1 MSNLVKYAE
10 SEMDLIGL
18 REDSEDEMNRAMREH
33 ILQMVKVFSDEGH
46 SGFSANYALAI
57 LKKVLDF
64 KPLTALT
71 GEDSEWNEVAS
82 DLYQNRRASNVFKDA
97 NGAYWSDGVVFW
109 EWFTPWDKGVAGEPF
124 KTYFISKDSAV
135 RIESFPWVMPDAPE
149 YREADLNR

>member
-1 MSNLVKYAE
+1 MSNLIEYAK

-71 GEDSEWNEVAS
+71 GEDSEWLEVAD
-82 DLYQNRRASNVFKDA
+82 DLYQNKRASNVFKDKD
-97 NGAYWSDGVVFW
+97 GAYWSDGIVFW
-109 EWFTPWDKGVAGEPF
+109 EWFTPWDDGVAGEPF
-124 KTYFISKDSAV
+124 KTYFKDSAV
-135 RIESFPWVMPDAPE
+135 RIESFPWVMPEKPE
-149 YREADLNR
+149 YREADPNR